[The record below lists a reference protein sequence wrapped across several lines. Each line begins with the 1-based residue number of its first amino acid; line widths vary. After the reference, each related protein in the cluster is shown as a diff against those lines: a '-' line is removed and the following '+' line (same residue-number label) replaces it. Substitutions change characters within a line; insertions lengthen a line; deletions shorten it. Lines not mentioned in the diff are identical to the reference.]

1 MSSSTDWF
9 DEYEFHALKSGD
21 AERAR
26 LGRLHRESY
35 RFRETDPKQALAL
48 IAEGRRL
55 AETLREPWWVLYY
68 DQQRVHALL
77 HFEQDFRDVLDL
89 AVKNTLEVR
98 KVGYANFPRR
108 QIIHIDLISAY
119 SGIDPEGYEDGVVQ
133 AMDYLEKESD
143 PISDERYLL
152 LGSKR
157 QFALDLDRVDEAME
171 LGRASLALAA
181 EDPEET
187 RARHFLVFTF
197 SGLCEIAFRQHDD
210 EALLAAAMAG
220 EEMAR
225 KVGHQV
231 ELSGFHLWQALVAR
245 RAGREDVAVPLCRQ
259 AVTRLN
265 RLEMPADSSYRD
277 AECAF
282 HLAAGDVDFAVGV
295 RDSEYVQIEGRGRL
309 RYETAVQV
317 KRCELLAQ
325 LGTLTSFDLDV
336 ARECAAKLKKPQRW
350 LDRLAQLSPG
360 TARG

>member
-9 DEYEFHALKSGD
+9 DEYEYHALKAGD
-21 AERAR
+21 HERAR

-35 RFRETDPKQALAL
+35 RFRETDPGQALAL

-77 HFEQDFRDVLDL
+77 HFEQDFRDVLEL
-89 AVKNTLEVR
+89 AVRNTLEVR
-98 KVGYANFPRR
+98 KVGFANFPRR
-108 QIIHIDLISAY
+108 QLIHIDLISAY
-119 SGIDPEGYEDGVVQ
+119 SGIDPEGYEDGVTQ
-133 AMDYLEKESD
+133 AMDYLEKESE
-143 PISDERYLL
+143 PVSDERYLL

-157 QFALDLDRVDEAME
+157 QFALDLDRVEEALE

-181 EDPEET
+181 EDHEET

-197 SGLCEIAFRQHDD
+197 SGLCEIAFRQNDD
-210 EALLAAAMAG
+210 EALLSAALAG

-245 RAGREDVAVPLCRQ
+245 RAGREDVAVPLYRQ

-265 RLEMPADSSYRD
+265 RLEMPPDSSYRD
-277 AECAF
+277 AECAY

-295 RDSEYVQIEGRGRL
+295 RDSEFAQIEGRGRF
-309 RYETAVQV
+309 RYETAVLV

-325 LGTLTSFDLDV
+325 LGTLSSADIEA
-336 ARECAAKLKKPQRW
+336 ARQSAARLKKPQAWLAR
-350 LDRLAQLSPG
+350 LDRLTPG
-360 TARG
+360 TR